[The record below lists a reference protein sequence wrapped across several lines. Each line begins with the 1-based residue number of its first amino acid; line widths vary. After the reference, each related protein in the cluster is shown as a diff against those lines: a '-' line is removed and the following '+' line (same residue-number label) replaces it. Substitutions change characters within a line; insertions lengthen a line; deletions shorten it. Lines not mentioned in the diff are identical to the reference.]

1 MALIIQVKVVPSSG
15 RFKWVIDKSGILKAY
30 LKSPPQ
36 KGLANEEL
44 VKGIAKALRVPISDI
59 VIISGATS
67 KLKRIKIN
75 TSLAYEQM
83 VKALGIEQQLALFET
98 KGA

>member
-1 MALIIQVKVVPSSG
+1 MTLIIQVKVVPSSG
-15 RFKWVIDKSGILKAY
+15 RSKWVIDKSGILKAY

-44 VKGIAKALRVPISDI
+44 VKAIAKALRLPIAEVI
-59 VIISGATS
+59 IISGATS
-67 KLKRIKIN
+67 KLKRVKIN
-75 TSLAYEQM
+75 ASVSYEHIL
-83 VKALGIEQQLALFET
+83 KAMGIEQQLDLFEA